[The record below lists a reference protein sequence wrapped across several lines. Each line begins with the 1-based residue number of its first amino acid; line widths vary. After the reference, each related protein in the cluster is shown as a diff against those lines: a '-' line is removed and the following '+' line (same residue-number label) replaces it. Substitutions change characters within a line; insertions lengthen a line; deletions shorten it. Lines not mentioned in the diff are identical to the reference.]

1 MTNYPIETQA
11 AFAITAGLC
20 AWLIGA
26 LMREIAH
33 KPWEAWTGRIVVGVG
48 VLQLAAFAGRA
59 ANQVEFLQF
68 VQRGERAHDTGS
80 EVIEYT
86 TDGGQP
92 FRFDGGKRGRSATG
106 IGYTSAMLATVGC
119 AAGSG
124 TRCGCCSC
132 DSGRTRNCD
141 EGLRIE
147 SEQTS
152 AALASTS
159 PRRRV
164 CICDQ
169 CTCQPCFCNEL
180 QAAAN
185 R

>member
-68 VQRGERAHDTGS
+68 VQRGERAHESGS
-80 EVIEYT
+80 T
-86 TDGGQP
+86 TAEFVTEHGHTIRVDAGS
-92 FRFDGGKRGRSATG
+92 RRSATG
-106 IGYTSAMLATVGC
+106 IGYTSAVCPDLRCNGGGGGQGGFGDSSLA
-119 AAGSG
+119 
-124 TRCGCCSC
+124 
-132 DSGRTRNCD
+132 RTD
-141 EGLRIE
+141 GGLRGLHFGQRQE
-147 SEQTS
+147 SRPIS
-152 AALASTS
+152 PASS
-159 PRRRV
+159 RRRV
-164 CICDQ
+164 CICEQ
-169 CTCQPCFCNEL
+169 CTCQPCLCNEL